1 MDKRLLLP
9 ILISFI
15 LPVAILVLMTYGI
28 TAGTPLSVMT
38 EIGFILLLPATPLLY
53 GWLTGDMRGAII
65 IGTIPIVLVTL
76 SGVALNPT
84 SLFLPGRIGLMA
96 IFLVPLTLI
105 GGLIGLF
112 SSRRGYTWL
121 SLAIGLAF
129 VWVVYFLLAGIT

>member
-1 MDKRLLLP
+1 MDKRLLIP

-15 LPVAILVLMTYGI
+15 LPIAPFVLLNYGM
-28 TAGTPLSVMT
+28 TAGTPLYVMT
-38 EIGFILLLPATPLLY
+38 EIGFIFLLPATPLVY

-76 SGVALNPT
+76 LGAALNPS
-84 SLFLPGRIGLMA
+84 SLFLSGRIGQVT

-112 SSRRGYTWL
+112 SSRREYSWL
-121 SLAIGLAF
+121 CLAIGLTF
-129 VWVVYFLLAGIT
+129 VWAVYFLLAGIN